1 MENPFLYSTVE
12 RSWAGSQGGFYLYL
26 KIVIEI
32 GGGGIEMR
40 GVEMQTTCPRAS
52 LYRLDR
58 LLLTVY

>member
-52 LYRLDR
+52 L
-58 LLLTVY
+58 